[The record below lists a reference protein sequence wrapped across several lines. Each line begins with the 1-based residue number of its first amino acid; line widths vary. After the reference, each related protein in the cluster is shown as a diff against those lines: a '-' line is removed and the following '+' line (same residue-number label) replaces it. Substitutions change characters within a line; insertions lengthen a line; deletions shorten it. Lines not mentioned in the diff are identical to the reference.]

1 MHLHQK
7 ETTMP
12 AITTRDGTSIY
23 FKDWGKGQPVLF
35 SHGWPLSADAFD
47 DQMFFLAQR
56 GYRTIALDRRGF
68 GRSSQPWNGYDYD
81 TFADDLAELI
91 EKLDLKNVILVAHS
105 MGGGEV
111 VRYVARHGSERVAA
125 VVTFGAVPPL
135 MLKTP
140 SNPEGQQVEVFD
152 NVRKGIVEDASQF
165 WRDLSLPFYGA
176 NRPGAKVS
184 QGVRDSFW
192 RQGIMAS
199 LKGAYDCVKAW
210 SETDFTEDLT
220 KIDVP
225 MLIVHGDDDQIVP
238 IEASALKAVKLVRGA
253 ELKIIK
259 GAPHGL
265 CTTHKHE
272 VNNILLSFIEAKV
285 AKKAAA

>member
-1 MHLHQK
+1 
-7 ETTMP
+7 MP
-12 AITTRDGTSIY
+12 NFVTRDGASIY
-23 FKDWGKGQPVLF
+23 FKDWGKGQPVVF

-56 GYRTIALDRRGF
+56 GYRAIALDRRGF
-68 GRSSQPWNGYDYD
+68 GRSGQPWNGYDYD

-91 EKLDLKNVILVAHS
+91 EKLDLKDVILVAHS

-111 VRYVARHGSERVAA
+111 VRYVARHGSARVAA

-140 SNPEGQQVEVFD
+140 ANPEGQVVEVFD
-152 NVRKGIVEDASQF
+152 NVRKGIVEDASEF
-165 WRDLSLPFYGA
+165 WKDLSLPFYGA

-184 QGVRDSFW
+184 QGVRDAFW
-192 RQGIMAS
+192 RQGVMAS

-210 SETDFTEDLT
+210 SETDFTEDLK

-253 ELKIIK
+253 ELKIVK

-272 VNNILLSFIEAKV
+272 VNDILLSFIEAKV